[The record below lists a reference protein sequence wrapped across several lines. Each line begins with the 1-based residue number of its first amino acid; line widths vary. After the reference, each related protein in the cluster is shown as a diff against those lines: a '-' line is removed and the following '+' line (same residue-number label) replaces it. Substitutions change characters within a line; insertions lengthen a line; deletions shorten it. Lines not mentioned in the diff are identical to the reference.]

1 MEYYTAIIFF
11 PIEKEIEPRKY
22 RNIND
27 VPNFMRFAQREGATY
42 INLYFKKTKAFYCRI
57 WLN

>member
-11 PIEKEIEPRKY
+11 NDKEISPRKY
-22 RNIND
+22 RNINNVD
-27 VPNFMRFAQREGATY
+27 NLILFARREKAEY

-57 WLN
+57 WIN

>member
-11 PIEKEIEPRKY
+11 PDEKQIQPRKY
-22 RNIND
+22 RNINNMD
-27 VPNFMRFAQREGATY
+27 NFMRFAQGQGAMY

-57 WLN
+57 WIN